1 MAFWLIALARISC
14 ASFPALKSAFSLSL
28 IDPQVGQFPA
38 PLPFSFRDTSR
49 NLTLPSNR
57 GSVQGAGDAS
67 GWPVH
72 IDSVPILG
80 SPLPPD
86 PAQAPLID
94 GPGTALPR
102 RHQEVEKRPSV
113 YQARGSWR
121 RCGWVGSSRTGFQ
134 DHISF
139 YPSMCWSHSHR
150 LGSANSACLSPI
162 PCLLTS

>member
-38 PLPFSFRDTSR
+38 HLPFSFRDTSR

-67 GWPVH
+67 GWPGH
-72 IDSVPILG
+72 INSVPILG
-80 SPLPPD
+80 SPLPPA
-86 PAQAPLID
+86 PAQALLLMDLVQLCPED
-94 GPGTALPR
+94 TR
-102 RHQEVEKRPSV
+102 RWKKRPSV
-113 YQARGSWR
+113 HQAGGSWR
-121 RCGWVGSSRTGFQ
+121 RCGWVGGSRTGFQ
-134 DHISF
+134 DLIS

-150 LGSANSACLSPI
+150 LGSTNSACLSPL
-162 PCLLTS
+162 PCLMTS